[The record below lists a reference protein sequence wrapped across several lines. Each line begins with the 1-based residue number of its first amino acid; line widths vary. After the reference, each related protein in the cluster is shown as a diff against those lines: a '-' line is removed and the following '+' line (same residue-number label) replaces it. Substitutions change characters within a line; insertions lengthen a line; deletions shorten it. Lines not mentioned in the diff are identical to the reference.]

1 MAAFKVRNLW
11 TAFITAFFALLASVG
26 LTTAATATAQPAD
39 RTPDEPVKAR
49 PQAVRGT
56 VPAQRRRPSTRWVPS
71 PRERSL
77 PPTIKQRIGA
87 EAHGASPAGRQLPVI
102 EADAMDSFEPA
113 EAAPA
118 AAPATAPAAA
128 AGSAAA
134 SAPAAPIAPAAQPAR
149 RVTAGPTA
157 SARRTASAARASY
170 TIAA

>member
-26 LTTAATATAQPAD
+26 LTTAATAAIATAQPAD
-39 RTPDEPVKAR
+39 RTPDEPVKVR

-102 EADAMDSFEPA
+102 EADAMESFEPA
-113 EAAPA
+113 E

-134 SAPAAPIAPAAQPAR
+134 SAPAAPTAPAAQPAR
-149 RVTAGPTA
+149 RVAAGPSA

>member
-26 LTTAATATAQPAD
+26 LTTAATAATATAQPAD

-87 EAHGASPAGRQLPVI
+87 EAHGASPASRQLPVI

-128 AGSAAA
+128 
-134 SAPAAPIAPAAQPAR
+134 SAPAAPTAPAAQPAR
-149 RVTAGPTA
+149 RVAAGSTA
-157 SARRTASAARASY
+157 SAGRTASAARASY

>member
-26 LTTAATATAQPAD
+26 FTTAATAAAQPAD

-118 AAPATAPAAA
+118 TAPAAA
-128 AGSAAA
+128 AGSAVA